1 MRGDPFIDTNVL
13 VYFTGE
19 GEKAATAE
27 ALIVRGGTVS
37 VQVLNEMALVC
48 RRKYGY
54 SWEQIRQALLFV
66 QTLLNVVPIT
76 LETHEFGLALAE
88 RYRLPLFDSFLL
100 AAALLEGCS
109 IFWSEDMQEGF
120 VVERT
125 MTICNPFSRP

>member
-13 VYFTGE
+13 VYLTGE

-48 RRKYGY
+48 RRKYDY

-66 QTLLNVVPIT
+66 RTLLNVVPIT
-76 LETHEFGLALAE
+76 LDTHELGLALAE
-88 RYRLPLFDSFLL
+88 RYRLRLFDSFLL

-109 IFWSEDMQEGF
+109 IFWSEDMQDGL

-125 MTICNPFSRP
+125 MIIRNPFSPA